1 MTSETNKWVTIL
13 TGSPPVAE
21 GNVRQVWNRP
31 EHPNQLLKTIRS
43 RKRRKYE
50 SRNIVLR
57 AIDNLRLGPYATFK
71 VEYQC
76 YIQTAYRCAKASRPN
91 PIAEIGGLVLTDH
104 GLAQVCEKV
113 TDSSGQLAKTLEA
126 LLADRALDAHRVQ
139 LLNELAETLF
149 SLNVNVPDLRP
160 LNIVLDEVKNRFVV
174 IDGYGDKTVFPVRA
188 WFKSLNQSQLNSRFA
203 QMAIKGV
210 LEWDPA
216 QKKFS
221 LI

>member
-1 MTSETNKWVTIL
+1 MTYETNKWVTIL
-13 TGSPPVAE
+13 AGTTPIAE

-31 EHPNQLLKTIRS
+31 EHPDQLLKTILP

-50 SRNIVLR
+50 NRNAALR
-57 AIDNLRLGPYATFK
+57 VIDNLRLGPYATFK

-76 YIQTAYRCAKASRPN
+76 YLQTAYQCAKAHRPN

-113 TDSSGQLAKTLEA
+113 TDSSGGLAKTLGT
-126 LLADRALDAHRVQ
+126 LLVEGALDRQRVQ
-139 LLNELAETLF
+139 LLNDLADTLF
-149 SLNVNVPDLRP
+149 SLNVNVPDLRS

-174 IDGYGDKTVFPVRA
+174 IDGYGDKTVFPLRA
-188 WFKSLNQSQLNSRFA
+188 WFKSLNQNQLNTRFA

-210 LEWDPA
+210 LEWDA
-216 QKKFS
+216 EQKKF
-221 LI
+221 LLA